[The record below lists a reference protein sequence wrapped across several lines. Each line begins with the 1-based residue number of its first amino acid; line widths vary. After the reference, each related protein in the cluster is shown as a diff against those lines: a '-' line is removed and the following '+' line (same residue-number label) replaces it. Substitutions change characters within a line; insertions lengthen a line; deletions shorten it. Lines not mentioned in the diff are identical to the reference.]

1 MIVELRRCVILLVAA
16 RTRKFRLTVVQRVK
30 FQLAFAFKT
39 LVTRFT
45 LEISLLA
52 VNKRMV
58 VQVGLGDKSFV
69 ANCARKR
76 FFSSVG
82 PLIDFEVAFGGKP
95 LETNF
100 TLMSFFARIFAMQ
113 LFCGNILEY

>member
-1 MIVELRRCVILLVAA
+1 MNIELRRCVILLVAA
-16 RTRKFRLTVVQRVK
+16 RTKKLRFTVVQRVI
-30 FQLAFAFKT
+30 FQCAFAFKT

-58 VQVGLGDKSFV
+58 SQVGLGGKSFV
-69 ANCARKR
+69 ANCARVR
-76 FFSSVG
+76 FFPSVS
-82 PLIDFEVAFGGKP
+82 PLMDFEVAFGGKP

-100 TLMSFFARIFAMQ
+100 ALKINFARF
-113 LFCGNILEY
+113 LVCSILGF